1 MIAHQTSG
9 RTALGVSLALST
21 AALWALLPVAL
32 KFSLQQIDA
41 LTLTWLRFVVAWVLF
56 GAWISAQGR
65 ASQLLSL
72 DGAGV
77 RLLAVASVM
86 LVANYCLYLLGL
98 HRTTPADAQVLMQ
111 LAPLLL
117 ALGGVIIFGERLTR
131 VQWAAAGLLLLGLA
145 VFFGDRVF
153 ATLSN
158 MRRYLTGSLLLG
170 GGATTWAIY
179 ALAQKQ
185 LLTRL
190 SSNTVLFV
198 VFGTGSLA
206 LLGVADF
213 TVFADIDA
221 VHWGAIAFC
230 SVNTLLAYGA
240 FAEALAHAE
249 ASRVSVVL
257 ALNPLLTL
265 GVVAA
270 AHLGLPATF
279 PAVDVGLLAYLGAI
293 FVVVGAM
300 AISLSNRK
308 RAL

>member
-1 MIAHQTSG
+1 
-9 RTALGVSLALST
+9 
-21 AALWALLPVAL
+21 
-32 KFSLQQIDA
+32 
-41 LTLTWLRFVVAWVLF
+41 
-56 GAWISAQGR
+56 
-65 ASQLLSL
+65 
-72 DGAGV
+72 
-77 RLLAVASVM
+77 
-86 LVANYCLYLLGL
+86 
-98 HRTTPADAQVLMQ
+98 
-111 LAPLLL
+111 
-117 ALGGVIIFGERLTR
+117 

-170 GGATTWAIY
+170 GAATTWAIY

-213 TVFADIDA
+213 TVFAGIDA

-270 AHLGLPATF
+270 AHFGLPATF